1 MSVNRAE
8 DTKAL
13 IECHKT
19 IVEAL
24 EKERSILRGY
34 PDKFFFMSDE
44 EMRKYVSTLRS
55 EQGFIESL
63 RDAVLETHQADTIL
77 KMTDVQY
84 EVIDRQY
91 DRRIDDIISWY
102 GAKYHIDG
110 SGIFLDKQDHQVPF
124 RKDVIRKCI
133 KMCECATGSYPTR
146 KFFAKK
152 RYSSSSYSLKHR
164 LENWF
169 QAIDGHNEPH
179 YGYVSNGEA
188 CVVILYF
195 HSHDPSIMDV
205 SKHWLECP
213 NINITI
219 TENLH
224 AFFEGLPCRLG

>member
-24 EKERSILRGY
+24 EKERSILRDY
-34 PDKFFFMSDE
+34 PDKFSFLSD
-44 EMRKYVSTLRS
+44 RKMYKNLSTLQS
-55 EQGFIESL
+55 EQWFIKSL
-63 RDAVLETHQADTIL
+63 KDDVLETHQDSPMNT
-77 KMTDVQY
+77 MTETDY
-84 EVIDRQY
+84 EIIDRQY

-110 SGIFLDKQDHQVPF
+110 SGIFLDKQDHQVAF

-133 KMCECATGSYPTR
+133 KMCECAAGSYPTR
-146 KFFAKK
+146 KYFAKK
-152 RYSSSSYSLKHR
+152 RYSSYSYSLKHR

-205 SKHWLECP
+205 SKHWLDCP